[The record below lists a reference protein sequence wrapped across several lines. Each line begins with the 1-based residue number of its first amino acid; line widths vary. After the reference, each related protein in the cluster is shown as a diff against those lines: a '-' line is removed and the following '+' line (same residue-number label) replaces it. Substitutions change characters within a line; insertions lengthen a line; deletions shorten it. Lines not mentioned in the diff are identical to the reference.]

1 MSKQEQREHDQIRSR
16 TDFVAFLQADCE
28 AHDVEKWRWWMRAT
42 HPELYF
48 QRILRRVEYFSS
60 CPALFRPLWMASRFQ
75 LARASVKT
83 GISIPPGVFGRG
95 LSIAHF
101 GSIVVNNNARVGKYC
116 RLHSATN
123 IGVGKNGS
131 PEIGDFVYV
140 APGAVISGGITIG
153 SRSAVGANAV
163 VLSSIPEGGIA
174 VGVPAR
180 TVSQASSFEAMP
192 TWIQR
197 KMMGPVTGVDGEVAA
212 TYSTGTVTK
221 CP

>member
-1 MSKQEQREHDQIRSR
+1 
-16 TDFVAFLQADCE
+16 
-28 AHDVEKWRWWMRAT
+28 MRAT
-42 HPELYF
+42 HPELHY
-48 QRILRRVEYFSS
+48 QRQLRRVEYFSS
-60 CPALFRPLWMASRFQ
+60 RSIFFRPLWVVSRLQ

-123 IGVGKNGS
+123 IGVGKNGC

-153 SRSAVGANAV
+153 SRAAVGANAV
-163 VLSSIPEGGIA
+163 VLSSIPDEGLA

-180 TVSQASSFEAMP
+180 TVSRTSSFEAMP
-192 TWIQR
+192 SWIQR
-197 KMMGPVTGVDGEVAA
+197 KMIAPVTEINGDVAV
-212 TYSTGTVTK
+212 TYPTGTVTK